1 VGDAAAAPHSGAA
14 ATHRYRRQGVQVSRG
29 NGSIIARGSLDM
41 YQLAGRGIAA
51 AAARANSTVASVLST
66 STVAA
71 TAEEYLSLA
80 VSCYGCPNR
89 RMRQMLQVRMHAKMR
104 VLTWRHFVV
113 FILILQA
120 HPNTQLAGA
129 KAAAA

>member
-1 VGDAAAAPHSGAA
+1 
-14 ATHRYRRQGVQVSRG
+14 
-29 NGSIIARGSLDM
+29 
-41 YQLAGRGIAA
+41 
-51 AAARANSTVASVLST
+51 
-66 STVAA
+66 
-71 TAEEYLSLA
+71 
-80 VSCYGCPNR
+80 
-89 RMRQMLQVRMHAKMR
+89 MRQMLQVRMHAKMR